1 MGALDGILVVALEQ
15 AVAAPY
21 TSSRLADAGARVIK
35 IERPEGDFARGYDRA
50 AKGQSSYFVWL
61 NRGKESLVLDIKQA
75 DDKALLGRIVARAD
89 VFIQN
94 LSPGAA
100 ARSGFGAEDLRRE
113 YPRLIVC
120 DISGYGEDN
129 SYRPM
134 RAYDMLVQAESGL
147 ASVTGGPEAPARVG
161 VSVCDIA
168 AGMYAQAAILEALIR
183 RGQTGTGETIKV
195 SLFDGMAD
203 WMAVPLI
210 HHDYGGAAPE
220 RIGLRHPSVAPYES
234 FATADGHAIVISIQN
249 DREWVRFAERVL
261 GRPEW
266 ATDGRFA
273 DNVARV
279 ENREQWVSAIA
290 EVFARETRDG
300 MARKLKDAEIAYGF
314 VNSVAEFSRHPAL
327 RRAETPT
334 PEGVISVPAPP
345 ARRPDTATRPGGDAS
360 FDARGVRPARLRPVP
375 ALGEHSAA
383 IRREFAPGGLAARGT
398 RTT

>member
-21 TSSRLADAGARVIK
+21 ATSRLADAGARVIK

-61 NRGKESLVLDIKQA
+61 NRGKESLVLDLKA
-75 DDKALLGRIVARAD
+75 PDDAALLKRIVARAD
-89 VFIQN
+89 VFVQN

-100 ARSGFGAEDLRRE
+100 ERAGFGASELRRVH
-113 YPRLIVC
+113 PRLIVC
-120 DISGYGEDN
+120 GISGYGEEN
-129 SYRPM
+129 EYRDM

-183 RGQTGTGETIKV
+183 RERTGEGTAIAV

-203 WMAVPLI
+203 WMAVPLL
-210 HHDYGGAAPE
+210 HHDYGDGAPG
-220 RIGLRHPSVAPYES
+220 RVGLRHPTIMPYES
-234 FATADGHAIVISIQN
+234 FATADGGAVVISIQN
-249 DREWVRFAERVL
+249 EREWARFADRIL

-266 ATDGRFA
+266 AEEGPYA
-273 DNVARV
+273 GNVARV
-279 ENREQWVSAIA
+279 ENRDRLRPVIA
-290 EVFARETRDG
+290 AAFARETRAA
-300 MARKLKDAEIAYGF
+300 MAQKLKDAEIAYGF
-314 VNSVAEFSRHPAL
+314 VNTVADFSRHPAL

-334 PEGVISVPAPP
+334 PNGPVAVPAPP
-345 ARRPDTATRPGGDAS
+345 ARTSSEAPG
-360 FDARGVRPARLRPVP
+360 LRPVP
-375 ALGEHSAA
+375 ALGEHGAA
-383 IRREFAPGGLAARGT
+383 IRKEFAP
-398 RTT
+398 